1 MGYARAVST
10 RVNFSAL
17 AVCRGLG
24 RKASSRVAEISSL
37 RKLQRAEIMF
47 AEGAGA
53 DAVYEVVH
61 GMLKLYKLLP
71 DGRRQVTGF
80 RSAGH
85 LVGLAHERLYFYT
98 AEAITPVT
106 ACRYPRARFER
117 LLNEVPGFAMRLL
130 AATSDEL
137 RAAQDQMVLLGRK
150 AAEEK
155 LASFLQTMG
164 RQRGGGEDPDEVLLP
179 MSRADIADHL
189 GLTIETVSRTLRKLR
204 SNGMIA
210 IPCTSS
216 IRLLDRD
223 RLQRLAACE
232 SAGERL

>member
-1 MGYARAVST
+1 MGYVQAVST
-10 RVNFSAL
+10 GVNFSAL

-24 RKASSRVAEISSL
+24 QRASSRVAEISSL
-37 RKLQRAEIMF
+37 RKLRPGEVMF
-47 AEGAGA
+47 AEGT
-53 DAVYEVVH
+53 DAEAIYEVVR
-61 GMLKLYKLLP
+61 GMLKIYKLLP

-80 RSAGH
+80 LSAGH
-85 LVGLAHERLYFYT
+85 LVGLAHDHLYLYT

-106 ACRYPRARFER
+106 ACRYPRARFEC
-117 LLNEVPGFAMRLL
+117 LVDEVPGFAMRLL

-164 RQRGGGEDPDEVLLP
+164 QQRGGGEDPEEVLLP
-179 MSRADIADHL
+179 MTRADIADYL
-189 GLTIETVSRTLRKLR
+189 GLTIETVSRTLSKLR
-204 SNGMIA
+204 SDGVIE

-216 IRLLDRD
+216 IRLRDRH
-223 RLQRLAACE
+223 RLQRLAACD
-232 SAGERL
+232 STRERH